1 MASSDL
7 IFRAWYY
14 FRNGWSSYFA
24 FIFAAI
30 NTLTVTYFLAI
41 DNYPF
46 LQAIFPT
53 FPHYVVILSAIA
65 IPLLVVIGYVHWKR
79 SGARKAEIDINYEV
93 DPYRARTLVNSELIL
108 KINLNLIQLTT
119 KLASN
124 EKLSSDEIEKIK
136 TLQNELETFIDKRTM
151 KNKLDLKYLLPSQE
165 PLFSI
170 SCPNLPK
177 SSAFEKIPACPETPL
192 NKNAFSS

>member
-1 MASSDL
+1 MNPSDL

-14 FRNGWSSYFA
+14 FRNGWSLYFA

-41 DNYPF
+41 ENYPI
-46 LQAIFPT
+46 LQSIFPS
-53 FPHYVVILSAIA
+53 FLHYVVILSVTA
-65 IPLLVVIGYVHWKR
+65 IPLLILIGYVHWKK

-119 KLASN
+119 KLVSN
-124 EKLSSDEIEKIK
+124 EKINTDEIKKIND
-136 TLQNELETFIDKRTM
+136 LQTELENFVDERTL
-151 KNKLDLKYLLPSQE
+151 KNKLDLKYIKTETQE
-165 PLFSI
+165 
-170 SCPNLPK
+170 K
-177 SSAFEKIPACPETPL
+177 
-192 NKNAFSS
+192 